1 MRSKKSKGMAF
12 CAAAILCLMIIFS
25 SFSLGASGLSSGE
38 EEIGSAENPT
48 PDGLADSAW
57 PTFRGNRRNTGLSPY
72 ETGHLDNAARWTF
85 DTDDKIQ
92 SSPALDEHG
101 LVYIGSRDGNLYAVN
116 QDGREEWSFNT
127 GDLVTSSPTVSDNGL
142 VYIGSRDGNLY
153 AVNQDG
159 REEWSFSTGFWIE
172 SSPAVAE
179 DGTIYVASYDG
190 NLYALDQDGNEKWS
204 YELGGD
210 PFSSP
215 AIGPNGAVY
224 IGSDNGNLYAVEED
238 GSEKWT
244 SPIGDFVRSSPAVS
258 SDGTVYV
265 GSGSGSLYALDSDG
279 SERWS
284 FDTGDE
290 ISSSPAIGPNGT
302 IYIGSDNGN
311 LYAVEEDGSEKWST
325 PLGGFVRS
333 SPAVSS
339 DGIVYVG
346 SGSGSLYAINPDGS
360 ERWSFDTG
368 DEIWS
373 SPAIGEDGSI
383 YFGSNDE
390 KLYALGTEQEVELTI
405 DSSDGGDVVEPGEGT
420 YSYSYG
426 STVELEAKAYK
437 DHHFSRW
444 SGDTGSI
451 ENPEER
457 ITTIE
462 MDGNKEI
469 TAEFAVDTYEL
480 NITVDGEGSTEPSE
494 GIHEHDSGENVTVNA
509 VPEEEWSFTRW
520 TGDVPKEEG
529 EEPEIT
535 ITMDQDKEITAHF
548 EEDDEGNE
556 SEGEEWNLTIE
567 VQGEGTTDPE
577 PGTYTYDDG
586 KNVTVQALSTEE
598 GWTFSHWEGDVAE
611 EVERNEDIT
620 VIMDQDKKITAHF
633 ADEKA
638 RFEIEILSPQ
648 VGDEYEKGD
657 DIILEFRVENTGD
670 IQSELDVEFYVG
682 GELVETKESIV
693 LAPHETHEGHFVYE
707 VEDDGELLLEVKGLQ
722 NGSEGSSK
730 EVMVVVEDG
739 GLSSYTWYTWVLLAT
754 IAGVIIAALAAVL
767 WIKGSKGEEKEER
780 TFDETRRPYSG
791 EFPTAERPQ
800 ENQQDERTS
809 SFPKSPEY
817 QHEDRYRKKR

>member
-1 MRSKKSKGMAF
+1 MLVCFTSQSAGIVLRRIKTDVKYMRSKKSKGMAF

-265 GSGSGSLYALDSDG
+265 GSGSGSLYALDS
-279 SERWS
+279 
-284 FDTGDE
+284 
-290 ISSSPAIGPNGT
+290 
-302 IYIGSDNGN
+302 
-311 LYAVEEDGSEKWST
+311 
-325 PLGGFVRS
+325 
-333 SPAVSS
+333 
-339 DGIVYVG
+339 
-346 SGSGSLYAINPDGS
+346 DGS

-657 DIILEFRVENTGD
+657 DIILEFRFENTGD